1 MFALLSNY
9 IMKQNFL
16 LIVILLWTTTATTT
30 ETEVI
35 EKYIFSQ
42 DQVNLASEIIDKL
55 ESNHLVKKDYRAV
68 KSDSFEIFIDRLDP
82 NKNIFTTSEVAT
94 VFKDI
99 NANSTITND
108 LEIAFFLF
116 NNYVKRYKQRYKTQI
131 NFLDDISENNLKSSR
146 TLIRT
151 LSEGER
157 LNTLDELKK
166 LWIDL
171 SINDVIQLML
181 SGNTIDES
189 VSKTVKRMENQLNYF
204 EQTRNEDVFNIFVN
218 SIASVY
224 GPHTAYMSPKNSEDF
239 DINMSL
245 SLEGIGALLTS
256 DGLYTSI
263 SSLVPG
269 GPAEKT
275 ESLKPEDKII
285 GVGQDEKGEIIDVIG
300 WRIDDV
306 VDLIRGPKVSK
317 VRLQI
322 IPSTSIN
329 DNETKEIEIIRNV
342 VKLEDQEAE
351 RKILS
356 LKRNEKEYKVGAVSY
371 THLTLPTI
379 YSV

>member
-1 MFALLSNY
+1 
-9 IMKQNFL
+9 MKQNFL

-82 NKNIFTTSEVAT
+82 NKNIFTTSEVAA

-116 NNYVKRYKQRYKTQI
+116 NNYVTRYKQRYKTQI

-189 VSKTVKRMENQLNYF
+189 VSKTIKRMENQLNYF

-245 SLEGIGALLTS
+245 SLEG
-256 DGLYTSI
+256 
-263 SSLVPG
+263 
-269 GPAEKT
+269 
-275 ESLKPEDKII
+275 
-285 GVGQDEKGEIIDVIG
+285 
-300 WRIDDV
+300 
-306 VDLIRGPKVSK
+306 
-317 VRLQI
+317 
-322 IPSTSIN
+322 
-329 DNETKEIEIIRNV
+329 
-342 VKLEDQEAE
+342 
-351 RKILS
+351 LS
-356 LKRNEKEYKVGAVSY
+356 LI
-371 THLTLPTI
+371 HI
-379 YSV
+379 